1 LVITCLYSVFFGIAA
16 SAKLPEPLFQ
26 IFFDAAKKI
35 GRFIAGE
42 IIGGGRSKECF
53 AVASSFLV
61 FFCKNFLFLLSL
73 FSFLLRFFFYPFLS
87 L

>member
-1 LVITCLYSVFFGIAA
+1 LYSVFFGIAA

-61 FFCKNFLFLLSL
+61 FFVKISCFF
-73 FSFLLRFFFYPFLS
+73 FPFFRFFYVSSSARSS
-87 L
+87 LCM